1 MRSAFISLVGRPNVG
16 KSTLLNAL
24 IGKKVSIVSNK
35 PQTTRTRVR
44 GILNKDD
51 AELVFVGYGIES
63 DKYNDFA
70 KVDLNKDG
78 FITEDEFKKAA
89 PPAPKVQH

>member
-1 MRSAFISLVGRPNVG
+1 MNYTKQIISIGLLASVLVC
-16 KSTLLNAL
+16 NAQQGPPPKFADL
-24 IGKKVSIVSNK
+24 IAKMDK
-35 PQTTRTRVR
+35 
-44 GILNKDD
+44 NKDGKLSKD
-51 AELVFVGYGIES
+51 EIDGPL
-63 DKYNDFA
+63 KNDFA